1 MENRLIQ
8 QIYSDGTN
16 YYIPY
21 QYQYQYQY
29 QKDLFNKFKKQ
40 IFRNILNLNKYN
52 PDNLEEEDDILF
64 FYRDIKP

>member
-1 MENRLIQ
+1 MENWLIQSKIIQ
-8 QIYSDGTN
+8 QILE
-16 YYIPY
+16 P
-21 QYQYQYQY
+21 QY

-52 PDNLEEEDDILF
+52 PDNLEEEDDTLF